1 MVEKFFYPCVITEEE
16 GIYYINFPDFK
27 ACFTDGETMEEALD
41 NAKAVLTAVLIEMTK
56 YNEELPK
63 PSRPKADESN
73 WVVVID
79 VVKNYVLSKVNNQSV
94 KKTLTIPKW
103 LNDLALEQNINF
115 SQVLQEA
122 LKDKLQIQQKH

>member
-41 NAKAVLTAVLIEMTK
+41 NAKDVLTAVLIEMTK
-56 YNEELPK
+56 HNEELPK
-63 PSRPKADESN
+63 ASKPKASDN
-73 WVVVID
+73 DWVVVID
-79 VVKNYVLSKVNNQSV
+79 VVKSYVLSKANNQSV

-103 LNDLALEQNINF
+103 LNDLAIEQDINF
-115 SQVLQEA
+115 SQVLQES
-122 LKDKLQIQQKH
+122 LKDKLQV